1 VHAKKEEKK
10 NPREVITRNP
20 RRKIVRKKKENTS
33 LKQKEKENNGDG
45 EPYTNRRPLQP
56 FFFAFLLQS
65 QSFSHQTLFIPQ
77 SQPLGAATPHRKR
90 AHHTGEHHCA

>member
-33 LKQKEKENNGDG
+33 LKQKEKENNGGG
-45 EPYTNRRPLQP
+45 EPYTNRCPLQP
-56 FFFAFLLQS
+56 FFFC
-65 QSFSHQTLFIPQ
+65 FSSSISVFFPSDTFHSSIP
-77 SQPLGAATPHRKR
+77 TPRS
-90 AHHTGEHHCA
+90 CNSS